1 MKMKAAVTWGVGEP
15 FSIEEVELAA
25 PNDDE
30 ILVKIAACGVC
41 HTDEAAKTQ
50 AIPVPLPAV
59 LGHEGCG
66 VVEAVGRNVRE
77 FKPGDKVGMS
87 FGFCGTCRNCRS
99 GHQHACENF
108 NAINFGGVMA
118 DGTTRLSKDGKPIAS
133 FFGQSSFAQ
142 YAVVNAESAVK
153 LPYDDID
160 LKLIAP
166 LGCGIQTGAGAVL
179 NRLRPEF
186 GSSIAV
192 FGCGTVGMS
201 AIMAARIAGCQKII
215 AVGGNANSL
224 KLAMELGAT
233 HTVNRK
239 ETNDIV
245 GDIKAITGG
254 GTDYSIDTSGVPDFV
269 KKALASCRFMGTA
282 VVLGAT
288 GDVTFNIQQELMG
301 DAKSLIGI
309 VEGDAIPKL
318 FIPKL
323 IEYYREGRF
332 PFDRLIKFYPFEEIN
347 RAFEESHK
355 GVCIK
360 AVLTMD

>member
-66 VVEAVGRNVRE
+66 EVVEVGRNVRE
-77 FKPGDKVGMS
+77 FRVGDKVGMS

-118 DGTTRLSKDGKPIAS
+118 DGTTRLSRDGKPIAS

-153 LPYDDID
+153 LPCDDID

-239 ETNDIV
+239 ESGDIV
-245 GDIKAITGG
+245 GDIRAITGG

-332 PFDRLIKFYPFEEIN
+332 PFDRLIKFYPFEDIN
-347 RAFEESHK
+347 KAFEESHK

>member
-1 MKMKAAVTWGVGEP
+1 MKIKAAVTWGVGAP
-15 FSIEEVELAA
+15 FTMEEVELAA
-25 PNDDE
+25 PKDDE

-41 HTDEAAKTQ
+41 HTDEAAQTQ

-59 LGHEGCG
+59 LGHEGSG
-66 VVEAVGRNVRE
+66 IVEAVGRNVKE
-77 FKPGDKVGMS
+77 FKPGDAVAMS
-87 FGFCGTCRNCRS
+87 FGFCGTCDNCRS
-99 GHQHACENF
+99 AHQHACENF
-108 NAINFGGVMA
+108 NAINFGGVMP

-133 FFGQSSFAQ
+133 FFGQSSFAT
-142 YAVVNAESAVK
+142 YAIVNAASAVK
-153 LPYDDID
+153 LPEGVDP
-160 LKLIAP
+160 KLAAP

-179 NRLRPEF
+179 NRLRPAF

-201 AIMAARIAGCQKII
+201 AIMAARIAGCEKII

-254 GTDYSIDTSGVPDFV
+254 GVHYAIDTSGVADFV

-301 DAKSLIGI
+301 EAKSLIGI

-323 IEYYREGRF
+323 MEYYRDGRF
-332 PFDRLIKFYPFEEIN
+332 PFDKLIKFYPFAEIN
-347 RAFEESHK
+347 TAFKESHEGK
-355 GVCIK
+355 CIK
-360 AVLTMD
+360 AVLVME

>member
-66 VVEAVGRNVRE
+66 EVVEIGRNVRE
-77 FKPGDKVGMS
+77 FRVGDKVGMS

-153 LPYDDID
+153 LPCDDID

-239 ETNDIV
+239 ESGDIV
-245 GDIKAITGG
+245 GDIRAITGG

-347 RAFEESHK
+347 RAFEESHR

>member
-15 FSIEEVELAA
+15 FSIEEVDLAA
-25 PNDDE
+25 PKDDE

-77 FKPGDKVGMS
+77 FKVGDKVGMS

-360 AVLTMD
+360 AVVTMD